1 MMKKNKGLAYAVL
14 GIIFILFNTITFVI
28 PTEKTPTFWIAYAFT
43 VIAFAVQIGV
53 WELAF
58 GKANTPKS
66 KFLGIP
72 IIHIGIV
79 YLVAQLIAFAVFM
92 VVPTLQ
98 GWIAVVVSV
107 LLLGISAICLIA
119 TEVGRDEINRVEEKV
134 QQKVFYIKALQA
146 DVEILA
152 EQETDRDTK
161 TALAKLADTLR
172 FSDPM
177 SSIMLTDIETQI
189 SDKVAELKTAENK
202 SAIITELN
210 LLLTERN
217 KKAKILK

>member
-1 MMKKNKGLAYAVL
+1 MKKNKGLAYAVL
-14 GIIFILFNTITFVI
+14 GILFVLFNTIAFVI

-53 WELAF
+53 WVLAF
-58 GKANTPKS
+58 GKADTPKS

-72 IIHIGIV
+72 IIHIGVV
-79 YLVAQLIAFAVFM
+79 YLIIQLIAFAIFM
-92 VVPTLQ
+92 ALPTLPM
-98 GWIAVVVSV
+98 WIAIVVSI

-119 TEVGRDEINRVEEKV
+119 TEAGRDKVNRVEAKV
-134 QQKVFYIKALQA
+134 QQKVFYIKSLQA
-146 DVEILA
+146 DVEALV
-152 EQETDRDTK
+152 EQETDKDAKSALTK
-161 TALAKLADTLR
+161 LVDIIR

-177 SSIMLTDIETQI
+177 SNEMLADIESQI
-189 SDKVAELKTAENK
+189 NEKVEELKTAENK

-210 LLLTERN
+210 LLLNERN